1 MYLLSIIIPVYNAA
15 QWLEECLQSI
25 LSSLS
30 ETSAAEII
38 LVDDGSTD
46 ESGLLCDEYAKKHP
60 HIRTVH
66 QPNGG
71 VAAAR
76 NAGLALAAGQYLAWV
91 DPDDLVSGDW
101 FSSICEAI
109 GQDEPD
115 VIVMDTLRFGGCI
128 EKREVYG
135 RPGGFVDRNQFV
147 EDLYRDIRMLSGLPN
162 KVMKAALFS
171 GLRFDTTLPILED
184 FAAMPQILSR
194 ADTVYYIPKCL
205 YLYRQHGGSLLH
217 HITAE
222 RAFLSFRVA
231 VKRAEDA
238 PPRFRP
244 AAETAAALQALAFCQ
259 NRYLHEDFGA
269 EKSQLRSCTNYVRR
283 KLPALCIDPE
293 ISLRTKVKLAL
304 LSAGL
309 LRFLQ
314 KKGRS

>member
-25 LSSLS
+25 LTSLS

-46 ESGLLCDEYAKKHP
+46 ESALLCDAYAKKYP
-60 HIRTVH
+60 HIRSIH

-101 FSSICEAI
+101 FSSIREAI
-109 GQDEPD
+109 GQGEPD
-115 VIVMDTLRFGGCI
+115 VVVMDTLRFGEGI
-128 EKREVYG
+128 ERCEVYG
-135 RPGGFVDRNQFV
+135 RPGGFVDRDQFM

-162 KVMKAALFS
+162 KVMKAELFS
-171 GLRFDTTLPILED
+171 GLRFDTTLSILED
-184 FAAMPQILSR
+184 FAAMPQILSH
-194 ADTVYYIPKCL
+194 AETVYYIPKCL
-205 YLYRQHGGSLLH
+205 YHYRQHGGSLLH
-217 HITAE
+217 HVTAE
-222 RAFLSFRVA
+222 RAFLSFRIA
-231 VKRAEDA
+231 VKRAEEA

-244 AAETAAALQALAFCQ
+244 AAETAAVLQALAFCQ

-269 EKSQLRSCTNYVRR
+269 ETGQLQTCTNYVRK

-293 ISLRTKVKLAL
+293 IPLRTKVKLAL
-304 LSAGL
+304 LCTGL
-309 LRFLQ
+309 LRFVQ